1 MTQNTKTMNMLLKIS
16 WRNIWRNGQRSIT
29 MVLAIAAGLW
39 GGIFAASVAMGLMD
53 QRFRTGIEQEFSHV
67 QMHNPDF
74 LKDAGVRHHIEPWP
88 EIHQKLSS
96 DSDVS
101 AFTGRTIV
109 NGMVTTANLTRG
121 ANIIGIHPSSEAATT
136 RLDQNIVEG
145 EYLDEDTQNPLLM
158 GKSLAEKMKAR
169 VGSRVVLTFQDANN
183 ELISTA
189 GRVTGIFQTANSMYD
204 EMNLYILQSDLN
216 RHVGEEDIVSEVAVL
231 LHDLDQAGPFAEKY
245 QEVFPSL
252 TVRTWA
258 ELSPQLAFYNQMGM
272 TMFII
277 ILIIILLALAF
288 GLLNTMLMSVF
299 ERTREL
305 GMLMSVG
312 MNKQRIFVM
321 ILLETIFLTLTGA
334 LAGSALAMITIG
346 LLSDKGINLGLVGG
360 DSLQNFGFEPVIYP
374 MIDNSFFAI
383 LTVLVILTALLT
395 AIYPALKALRLR
407 PAEAVRAE

>member
-1 MTQNTKTMNMLLKIS
+1 MNMLLKIS

-39 GGIFAASVAMGLMD
+39 GGIFAASIAMGLMD

-67 QMHNPDF
+67 QMHSPDF
-74 LKDAGVRHHIEPWP
+74 LTDASVRHNIEPWP
-88 EIHQKLSS
+88 AISQKLSS
-96 DSDVS
+96 DSRVS
-101 AFTGRTIV
+101 AYTGRTIV

-121 ANIIGIHPSSEAATT
+121 INIIGINPSTEAATT
-136 RLDQNIVEG
+136 QLDQNIAEG
-145 EYLDEDTQNPLLM
+145 DYLDEKTQNPLLI

-169 VGSRVVLTFQDANN
+169 VGSRIVLTFQDADN
-183 ELISTA
+183 ELISIA
-189 GRVTGIFQTANSMYD
+189 CRVTGIFQTANSMYD
-204 EMNLYILQSDLN
+204 EMNLYIHQSDLN
-216 RHVGEEDIVSEVAVL
+216 NYAGEQDIVSEVAVL
-231 LHDLDQAGPFAEKY
+231 LNDLELAGSFAQDY
-245 QEVFPSL
+245 QKEYPAL
-252 TVRTWA
+252 TIRTWA

-312 MNKQRIFVM
+312 MNKQRIFSM

-334 LAGSALAMITIG
+334 LAGSVLALITLG
-346 LLSDKGINLGLVGG
+346 LLSNRGINLAVVGG
-360 DSLQNFGFEPVIYP
+360 DSLQNFGFDPVIYP
-374 MIDNSFFAI
+374 GVDSSFFAI
-383 LTVLVILTALLT
+383 LAVLFILTAVLT
-395 AIYPALKALRLR
+395 AVYPALKALRLR